1 MPRSCFSSLPEA
13 VTDEIFDLFGAFRA
27 DTHPNRVNLAPGI
40 YYTDEGESWP
50 PNVVCQAEKKLY
62 EKADNTRHDYLPIAG
77 DQEFLKVARELAFTP
92 QAADKGHI
100 VSVQTISGT
109 GANHIGARFLIEHL
123 QPQNVWLSDPTWANH
138 HTIWE
143 SVGVSPR
150 LYPYY
155 KKSDCSFDFDGMIEA
170 LEAHAQPRDIL
181 VLHACAHNPTG
192 LDPSKGQWIAI
203 ADLCQRK
210 GVFPFFDA
218 AYLGFA
224 SGDPAEDAWAIRYFN
239 GLQPQLEM
247 VVAQSFSKNF
257 GLYGHRTG
265 ALHLVLAEASAK
277 IKENADANLC
287 HLLRSEFSMAPK
299 YGSTIVKTVLHS
311 EELTAVWMDDLKIM
325 SNRIKSMRRALYDE
339 LVRLGT
345 PGSWKHIIDQIGM
358 FSYSGLTPP
367 EVDLLRKESHVYLLK
382 SGRISIS
389 GLNSKNVGYVAKAIY
404 DARTKLGHHIEP
416 NGVNGVNGVN
426 GAK

>member
-1 MPRSCFSSLPEA
+1 MAGSCFSSLPEA
-13 VTDEIFDLFGAFRA
+13 VTDEIFDLLAAFRA
-27 DTHPNRVNLAPGI
+27 DTHPKRVNLAPGI
-40 YYTDEGESWP
+40 YYTDEGQSWP
-50 PNVVCQAEKKLY
+50 PNVVCQVEKKLHD
-62 EKADNTRHDYLPIAG
+62 EADHTRHDYLPIAG
-77 DQEFLKVARELAFTP
+77 DQQFLKVARDLVFFSGKDATAR
-92 QAADKGHI
+92 AAGVGGLRI

-109 GANHIGARFLIEHL
+109 GANHIGAKFLTDHL
-123 QPQNVWLSDPTWANH
+123 RPQHVWLSDPTWANH

-143 SVGVSPR
+143 SVGLFPR

-155 KKSDCSFDFDGMIEA
+155 KKSDCSFDFHGMMQT

-192 LDPSKGQWIAI
+192 LDPSKEQWMAI

-210 GVFPFFDA
+210 ELFPFFDA

-224 SGDPAEDAWAIRYFN
+224 SGDPAKDAWAIRYFYEQ
-239 GLQPQLEM
+239 QPRLEM

-265 ALHLVLAEASAK
+265 ALHLVLAQASAE

-287 HLLRSEFSMAPK
+287 HLLRCEFSMAPK

-311 EELTAVWMDDLKIM
+311 KELTATWMVDLQIM

-339 LVRLGT
+339 LVRLGA
-345 PGSWKHIIDQIGM
+345 PGSWQHIIDQVSLVVNCK
-358 FSYSGLTPP
+358 F
-367 EVDLLRKESHVYLLK
+367 EVKKK
-382 SGRISIS
+382 SMKKVR
-389 GLNSKNVGYVAKAIY
+389 Y
-404 DARTKLGHHIEP
+404 
-416 NGVNGVNGVN
+416 
-426 GAK
+426 